1 MSNLIL
7 GNAVEHLD
15 KLEYDLVVTSPPYDN
30 LRTYDNYDEWS
41 WDTFTHIAKPLSAS
55 LKDGGVIVWNVADA
69 TLNGSET
76 GSSFRQ
82 ALFFMDNC
90 GLRLHDTMIY
100 YKAGCPFPAGR
111 HSKRYSNHF
120 EYMFVFSKG
129 APKATNLIADK
140 PNKWGGTPQVWGKSV
155 VRQKDGSLKEDKRA
169 GKTIAPF
176 GVRENVWKIHA
187 GAGAVE
193 KDKSRAQHPATMPYA
208 MARDHIITWSN
219 EGDVVLDPFM
229 GSGTTGIACNE
240 TNREFIGIEI
250 NPDYFN
256 LAVSRV

>member
-15 KLEYDLVVTSPPYDN
+15 KLEYDLVITSPPYDN

-55 LKDGGVIVWNVADA
+55 LKDGGVIMWNVADA

-82 ALFFMDNC
+82 ALFFMDVC

-100 YKAGCPFPAGR
+100 HKASCSYPAGKA
-111 HSKRYSNHF
+111 SNRYSQHF
-120 EYMFVFSKG
+120 EYCFIFSKG
-129 APKATNLIADK
+129 KPKTANLIADK
-140 PNKWGGTPQVWGKSV
+140 PNKWSGTTSWGNAKTRQNDALIDTGKKSKV
-155 VRQKDGSLKEDKRA
+155 V
-169 GKTIAPF
+169 APF
-176 GVRENVWKIHA
+176 GVRENVWRIKNS
-187 GAGAVE
+187 GGFGQ
-193 KDKSRAQHPATMPYA
+193 KDKSAYKHPATMPYEL
-208 MARDHIITWSN
+208 ARDHILTWSN

-229 GSGTTGIACNE
+229 GSGTTGMACKE
-240 TNREFIGIEI
+240 TGREFIGIEI
-250 NPDYFN
+250 NPDYYE
-256 LAVSRV
+256 LAMSRV